1 MIFGFCSWGTTTATA
16 NSFFGSQ
23 VTIFTSV
30 NNSIAQTVTFPDPG
44 FTPQERQKLQ
54 AMRQRRN
61 KEISQILDS
70 HQRTQLQHELHFNN
84 DIDHALA
91 VIDLN
96 PEQQEFINTVIEFTN
111 LKMKA
116 IFSHHALIEHK

>member
-1 MIFGFCSWGTTTATA
+1 MIVGFCSWGITSATA

-23 VTIFTSV
+23 VTIFTSA
-30 NNSIAQTVTFPDPG
+30 NNSLAQTVRFPDPG

-54 AMRQRRN
+54 AVRQRRN
-61 KEISQILDS
+61 KEIIQILDL
-70 HQRTQLQHELHFNN
+70 HQRTQMQHELHFNN
-84 DIDHALA
+84 DIDQALA
-91 VIDLN
+91 VIDLD

-111 LKMKA
+111 QKMKA